1 MNTSDFDYDLP
12 PELIAQE
19 PLPDRASSRMMVL
32 HRSDG
37 RLEHGCIGDL
47 PHWLR
52 AGDLLVVNNTRVFPA
67 RLFGV
72 RADTGGRVELLLIE
86 DLGGG
91 RWTALFRASSRARV
105 GLCIQAAEGR
115 LRGDIVAVGE
125 RGQVVVQWVGEE
137 SLADILARA
146 GSVPLPPYIRRNAD
160 GDVRA
165 AMDRERYQTVYAREV
180 GAVAAPTAGLHF
192 SSPLLRAME
201 ETGIGRAEITLHV
214 GPGTFRPVQV
224 DHIEDHVMDEERYV
238 VEESAA
244 TAIGETRARGGRV
257 VAVGSTTVRTL
268 ETVCLENS
276 SVVACTG
283 RSRLFIRPPFSFRVV
298 DAILTNFHLPKSSL
312 IMMISAFAGHEN
324 VMRAYA
330 VAVREKYRFYSY
342 GDCMLIL

>member
-1 MNTSDFDYDLP
+1 
-12 PELIAQE
+12 
-19 PLPDRASSRMMVL
+19 
-32 HRSDG
+32 
-37 RLEHGCIGDL
+37 
-47 PHWLR
+47 
-52 AGDLLVVNNTRVFPA
+52 
-67 RLFGV
+67 
-72 RADTGGRVELLLIE
+72 
-86 DLGGG
+86 
-91 RWTALFRASSRARV
+91 
-105 GLCIQAAEGR
+105 
-115 LRGDIVAVGE
+115 
-125 RGQVVVQWVGEE
+125 
-137 SLADILARA
+137 
-146 GSVPLPPYIRRNAD
+146 
-160 GDVRA
+160 
-165 AMDRERYQTVYAREV
+165 
-180 GAVAAPTAGLHF
+180 
-192 SSPLLRAME
+192 ME

-224 DHIEDHVMDEERYV
+224 DRIEDHVMDEERYV

-330 VAVREKYRFYSY
+330 VAVQEKYRFYSY